1 MSAVAC
7 VCATALSLLAA
18 PAAAEGA
25 GKLYVYG
32 HSLTTG
38 AGVTDPA
45 QAYPRLVAAE
55 GGWADVVLRGV
66 NGSLVHQ
73 ASERLYGT
81 GPDSW
86 STATPGDVLIHA
98 NLNTARDFGPDPL
111 ALVTSRN
118 ALRAMVAT
126 VGASRRIESS
136 SRSHAYAGRWR
147 ARRMPWASG
156 GSVHVA
162 TRNDAHVQ
170 FRAVGGEYVAI
181 RGVSGTG
188 VTLRVSDRTARRT
201 IGRIKTGRR
210 VHPAYSHS
218 GVPVLYRLPD
228 STAGHTIRM
237 TKESGTGSFVFDARL
252 PGRSDPGT
260 VILVKEP
267 YLADYSLSTA
277 HPHGSDAAIDAFNG
291 VLDTLATEFPFAVT
305 VDLNAAGWD
314 PTTLLQP
321 DGVHPTDPGHRFI
334 ADAVLARF
342 RRTPSP

>member
-1 MSAVAC
+1 MAC
-7 VCATALSLLAA
+7 ICATVLSLLAA
-18 PAAAEGA
+18 PAAATGA
-25 GKLYVYG
+25 GDLYVYG

-38 AGVTDPA
+38 ANVSDPS

-55 GGWADVVLRGV
+55 GGWDNLVLRGV

-81 GPDSW
+81 GADSW
-86 STATPGDVLIHA
+86 STTASGDALIQA

-111 ALVTSRN
+111 ALATSRN

-136 SRSHAYAGRWR
+136 SRSHAYAGSWR
-147 ARRMPWASG
+147 ARSMPWASG

-162 TRNDAHVQ
+162 TRNGAHVQ
-170 FRAVGGEYVAI
+170 FRAIGGEYVAI
-181 RGVSGTG
+181 RGVSGAG
-188 VTLRVSDRTARRT
+188 ITLRVSDRTARRT

-218 GVPVLYRLPD
+218 GIPVLYRLPA

-237 TKESGTGSFVFDARL
+237 TKESGSGSFIFDARL
-252 PGRSDPGT
+252 PLRSDPGT

-314 PTTLLQP
+314 PATLLQP
-321 DGVHPTDPGHRFI
+321 DGVHPTDDGQRFI
-334 ADAVLARF
+334 ADAVTARY
-342 RRTPSP
+342 RRTPLP